1 MNQIEH
7 IDRIMNHMDK
17 KTKHDF
23 WRDYWMNESRTFEQ
37 VYKLITAKDKKIW
50 SLGYDDA

>member
-1 MNQIEH
+1 
-7 IDRIMNHMDK
+7 
-17 KTKHDF
+17 
-23 WRDYWMNESRTFEQ
+23 MNESRTFEQ